1 MKNSITTTPLSLTEL
16 PGIVD
21 ELSDKELEKIA
32 DEFTFITVRPP
43 FVLAFYAVAP
53 MVFLR

>member
-1 MKNSITTTPLSLTEL
+1 MENLAMATPLNLNEL

-32 DEFTFITVRPP
+32 DEFTHITIRPP

-53 MVFLR
+53 MIFLR